1 MFCGDG
7 VANMGNREDLLAG
20 AKKCLLEKGYLQTKA
35 RDIASASGV
44 SLAAIGYHFG
54 TKEALLQEAM
64 VEANMEWGQRIDRAT
79 AAMQVPEDESFPAW
93 FEHLWARITAASR
106 EDQRL
111 LQAWIEVLLHVDQ
124 DTHVCSSLS
133 NGMQCARDALAEMFG
148 HGDDDLNVEEANAVG
163 AFYQALM
170 IGVRLLYAATP
181 DRAPGPHDIA
191 SAMKIIA
198 RKFCPESAGTESSD
212 ASSPS

>member
-1 MFCGDG
+1 
-7 VANMGNREDLLAG
+7 MGNREDLLAG
-20 AKKCLLEKGYLQTKA
+20 ARKCLLEKGYVQTTA

-64 VEANMEWGQRIDRAT
+64 VEANMEWGQRIGRT
-79 AAMQVPEDESFPAW
+79 AATLQVPEDESFPEW
-93 FEHLWARITAASR
+93 FEQCWGRIIAASR

-111 LQAWIEVLLHVDQ
+111 LQVSIEVLLNVDQ
-124 DTHVCSSLS
+124 DTDVCSSLS

-148 HGDDDLNVEEANAVG
+148 HGDDDLNAEEANAVG
-163 AFYQALM
+163 AFYHALM
-170 IGVRLLYAATP
+170 IGVRLLHAATP

-198 RKFCPESAGTESSD
+198 RKFCAESAGAESSD
-212 ASSPS
+212 ASSPRDVTSRAN